1 MTVFDKKKKK
11 TRKRKTPRVNTRF
24 AFRETHFN
32 LPIRFLFGRP
42 GAVKVSNWIFLG
54 GKKKKKYPIKPA
66 LYFDVKKKEKVK
78 SIQDSLWQKTYKRG
92 PR

>member
-42 GAVKVSNWIFLG
+42 GAVKVSNWFFLG
-54 GKKKKKYPIKPA
+54 KKGKKKNFFFFLFSFFFFFFKKKKKDN
-66 LYFDVKKKEKVK
+66 LSSK
-78 SIQDSLWQKTYKRG
+78 SYTLT
-92 PR
+92 